1 MHMAHKKVAGSK
13 QTKRYKHLTVFERA
27 LIGQKHKEGMRE
39 KDIGKLIKRDRSTVI
54 RELARNGAPK
64 TKRYRADSAHGK
76 ALARRA
82 KRGVRP
88 RLKSAFIR
96 KYVAEK
102 LKEGWSPEQ
111 ISIRLPIDH
120 KGQTISPEAIY
131 QYVYAQVRRGG
142 NGTVKRGC
150 EDLRPYLAR
159 RHTRR
164 QKKGFRQAQK
174 AERPVLPSIEDRPA
188 VVEKRKEVGHWEDD
202 TMVSR
207 ESIERLKSINE
218 RVSGVVLI
226 GKMSDGSIAES
237 NRVVI
242 ERLKGLPVALRK
254 TLTRDRGSENLGWAE
269 LEKILGLDC
278 YFAHAYC
285 SQERGSNEN
294 LNGLVR
300 RVYPKKTD
308 FRTITNTELRELEYR
323 LNTRPRKRHGG
334 KTPLEVLFERTGCAL
349 TY

>member
-1 MHMAHKKVAGSK
+1 MAQSKKRPSK
-13 QTKRYKHLTVFERA
+13 GRKKYKHLTVFDRA
-27 LIGQKHKEGMRE
+27 LIGQKHKEGMHER
-39 KDIGKLIKRDRSTVI
+39 DIAKLIRRNRSTVI
-54 RELARNGAPK
+54 REIARNSSGVNLG
-64 TKRYRADSAHGK
+64 YRPEFAHTK
-76 ALARRA
+76 ALAKRV

-88 RLKSAFIR
+88 LLKSARIR
-96 KYVAEK
+96 KYVVQK
-102 LKEGWSPEQ
+102 LKLGWSPEQ

-131 QYVYAQVRRGG
+131 QYVYAQVRRSG
-142 NGTVKRGC
+142 NGKVKDGC

-188 VVEKRKEVGHWEDD
+188 VVDKRKEVGHWEDD

-218 RVSGVVLI
+218 RVSGVVLL
-226 GKMSDGSIAES
+226 GKMRDGTIAES

-242 ERLKGLPVALRK
+242 ERLKELPIALRK

-308 FRTITNTELRELEYR
+308 FRTITDAELRRLEYR
-323 LNTRPRKRHGG
+323 LNSRPRKRHGG
-334 KTPLEVLFERTGCAL
+334 KTPLEVLFERTGCAI